1 MMNEAS
7 SLSKLC
13 GSEKFIKDKPYVQ
26 NRRQNY
32 FSSSLFFQFL
42 SKASSVIV

>member
-13 GSEKFIKDKPYVQ
+13 GSEEFIKDKLQVQ

-32 FSSSLFFQFL
+32 FSLSLTF
-42 SKASSVIV
+42 SVFMK